1 MTLPRFTRLRT
12 RLTVLYMGLF
22 GVALLLVAI
31 AVVTAVTGSARRV
44 VRGELT
50 ASGAVYGQIW
60 QARSSQLQQGA
71 SVLAQDYGFR
81 EAVAT
86 NDEATVRSAL
96 DNLRGRQKVDG
107 ALILGIDGYATA
119 AGITLDDSTI
129 DTLWTGLDSGKIDS
143 GVITIGGQPYQAVA
157 APIMAP
163 VLIGWVV
170 FIERLDQAQMRQLES
185 LSAIP
190 LTATVVTRSSLGW
203 RDAGGS
209 RSRVSDTVEREMSGG
224 QSVAT
229 TARTID
235 GPSMILARPLPSFD
249 AAAPV
254 ALLLTYPL
262 NRAMKPYEAL
272 FFWLGVI
279 GLLGLSLLMV
289 GTWFLAR
296 DVTGPIVA
304 LDDAVL
310 RLQQGDYTEV
320 NVTSSDEIGRLAGSF
335 NAMAGDIRDREARL
349 THMALHDQETGLANR
364 AALERR
370 AAGSSKAYVVL
381 FGIERFEVVRNAI
394 GYDSMARLIAAMGG
408 RLSAL
413 AGGAPLARVGAGAL
427 GLVIE
432 ADDDAAALI
441 EAARLGEAAHTPI
454 CLDGAPVDIALTA
467 GVAPVSGAGGI
478 ASPID
483 RAAVAVDQA
492 RTARRSAALFDAA
505 AYGDPAGNLS
515 LVGELMA
522 AMRNGEFSLNYQP
535 KYDLR
540 EDRITGVE
548 ALARWT
554 HPRRG
559 FVSPDL
565 FIGMAEETGHIRPL
579 TEWTVRQ
586 AIADQRALDAAGQ
599 PLMISVNISGRLLSD
614 SGFADFCLKAV
625 EEWQA
630 RLCFEI
636 TETAVI
642 DNPEKALAIIDRFAA
657 AGIGVSIDD
666 YGSGLSSLAY
676 LKQIR
681 ADELKIDKAFILTL
695 DQSGRDALLVKSTI
709 DLAHSLGLKVTAEGV
724 ETPTALALLR
734 GMGCDLAQGYLIGRP
749 MPLAALIERL
759 AEPAAE
765 TTTPRRKAR

>member
-1 MTLPRFTRLRT
+1 MLNFTRLRT

-22 GVALLLVAI
+22 GVALVLVAI

-44 VRGELT
+44 VRDELT
-50 ASGAVYGQIW
+50 SAGAVYGQIW
-60 QARSSQLQQGA
+60 ESRTSQLHQGA

-107 ALILGIDGYATA
+107 ALILGTDGYATA
-119 AGITLDDSTI
+119 AGLSLDAASLDS
-129 DTLWTGLDSGKIDS
+129 LWTGLDTGEIEA
-143 GVITIGGQPYQAVA
+143 GVLTISGQPYQVVA
-157 APIMAP
+157 APVMAP

-170 FIERLDQAQMRQLES
+170 FVERLDQTQMRQLES

-190 LTATVVTRSSLGW
+190 LTATVVTKSALGW
-203 RDAGGS
+203 RDTGGA
-209 RSRVSDTVEREMSGG
+209 RSKVSQTVETEMVRGDG
-224 QSVAT
+224 VAT
-229 TARTID
+229 TARTD
-235 GPSMILARPLPSFD
+235 QGPSMILARPLPSFD
-249 AAAPV
+249 AKAPA

-262 NRAMKPYEAL
+262 SRAMKPYESLFVWLAGIGAVGLAL
-272 FFWLGVI
+272 
-279 GLLGLSLLMV
+279 LLV

-296 DVTGPIVA
+296 GVTGPIVA
-304 LDDAVL
+304 LDNAVH
-310 RLQQGDYTEV
+310 RLQQGDHVEV
-320 NVTSSDEIGRLAGSF
+320 EVTSADEIGRLAQSF

-364 AALERR
+364 ASLERQVAR
-370 AAGSSKAYVVL
+370 NGRAYVIL

-394 GYDSMARLIAAMGG
+394 GYDSMARLIGVLGA
-408 RLSAL
+408 RL
-413 AGGAPLARVGAGAL
+413 AGLSGGIPARVGGAL

-432 ADDDAAALI
+432 AEDDISALARAERLV
-441 EAARLGEAAHTPI
+441 EAAEAPI
-454 CLDGAPVDIALTA
+454 LLDGSPIDILMVA
-467 GVAPVSGAGGI
+467 GVAPAVASASGI

-483 RAAVAVDQA
+483 RAAVAIDQA
-492 RTARRSAALFDAA
+492 RASRVRAVLFDVA
-505 AYGDPAGNLS
+505 AYGDPSGNLS

-522 AMRNGEFSLNYQP
+522 ALQNGEFSLNYQP

-579 TEWTVRQ
+579 TEWIIHR
-586 AIADQRALDAAGQ
+586 AIADQAVMDDAGQ
-599 PLMISVNISGRLLSD
+599 PLMVSVNISGRLLSD
-614 SGFADFCLKAV
+614 ASFAAFCLDAV
-625 EEWQA
+625 ARSSA

-657 AGIGVSIDD
+657 AGISVSIDD

-676 LKQIR
+676 LKRIR
-681 ADELKIDKAFILTL
+681 ADELKIDKAFVMGL

-749 MPLAALIERL
+749 MSLTALIERL
-759 AEPAAE
+759 SADPETDAEPNALFA
-765 TTTPRRKAR
+765 